1 MNDIEKMVGLSNELI
16 ILTILSTIVFHSM
29 VMTEFTHKTEPVS
42 RSHIAHAFILMLS
55 LIMIATITR
64 GEMAIVSTVSV

>member
-1 MNDIEKMVGLSNELI
+1 
-16 ILTILSTIVFHSM
+16 M

-64 GEMAIVSTVSV
+64 GEDGDSLDRERVRDIMNQIYDGGYNPFQHLAEEVVA